1 MLFVERITVMY
12 KYRFTIEALSG
23 ATSADSSDE
32 RVMRFEIE
40 NHDDLFKITE
50 AVCAKELLD
59 ADKSAALAIGLK
71 LFSEVVLEKRH
82 DPLFAPLSEP
92 IRHLIQQL
100 KGLPIKAGVV
110 DQSVK
115 NTD

>member
-1 MLFVERITVMY
+1 MY